1 MQTSLWIA
9 YSDSTYF
16 SEQLSYKI
24 LHISS
29 YELKDMN
36 LASFTHLQQFSAK
49 WRKPK
54 TFLTGTDLD
63 GEADERAR
71 ELTRR

>member
-1 MQTSLWIA
+1 MHF
-9 YSDSTYF
+9 SDK
-16 SEQLSYKI
+16 LSYKI
-24 LHISS
+24 FCFSS

-36 LASFTHLQQFSAK
+36 LASFTNLQQFSAK
-49 WRKPK
+49 QRKPE